1 MGGLILKQMDR
12 ILTVIYPNAHT
23 RQYQIVPTDLNQ
35 VQSAAEFIDA
45 IKVYKPKLEDVS
57 KIEIADLELEDDF
70 IYQFSTILHNIAENE
85 GSLPIKGLSEDP
97 EAQNFTLD
105 LLSRDITLY
114 KLDGSL
120 AGSMHLDMMFDNW
133 AQLFYT
139 VEEGAPKM
147 VVLQP
152 TKMEIALTDIPR
164 AYTLWKTAYI
174 DHKITDPI
182 TIQYSGAGDSG
193 SVDKIRKPGAL
204 RDLENP
210 AYDALETALWDM
222 IEQSDE
228 CGFYNNDGGFG
239 SVEMDVDKFNW
250 SHHNYITETV
260 QSINE
265 EVSL

>member
-57 KIEIADLELEDDF
+57 NIEVIDLPLHDDYKYGV
-70 IYQFSTILHNIAENE
+70 YQIIENITQNA
-85 GSLPIKGLSEDP
+85 GLSSIVSLAEDTL
-97 EAQNFTLD
+97 AQNFTLD

-182 TIQYSGAGDSG
+182 TIEYSGGGDSG
-193 SVDKIRKPGAL
+193 SVDRIRKPGAL
-204 RDLENP
+204 KDLEDP
-210 AYDALETALWDM
+210 AYHALETAVWDM
-222 IEQSDE
+222 IDQGDE
-228 CGFYNNDGGFG
+228 SGFYNNDGGYG
-239 SVEMDVDKFNW
+239 KIEMDVDKFNW
-250 SHHNYITETV
+250 SHHNYVTDIV
-260 QSINE
+260 QTIDQE
-265 EVSL
+265 ISL